1 MEYFEQPQNRSA
13 YRLIERGDL
22 VALRFS
28 ENDVHPNTE
37 LRLARWNLLHKATFE
52 GNIEERKVTIYFTAE
67 EGRFALHTTL
77 WACTERIVVFK
88 NGEELPVR
96 SIEAVEFHHSS
107 EEE

>member
-1 MEYFEQPQNRSA
+1 MEFPQNRSA

-22 VALRFS
+22 NALHFGQ
-28 ENDVHPNTE
+28 EDVHDIEE
-37 LRLARWNLLHKATFE
+37 LRMARWNLLHKATFE
-52 GNIEERKVTIYFTAE
+52 GNIEERKVTLYFTAK

-77 WACTERIVVFK
+77 WACTESIVVFK

-96 SIEAVEFHHSS
+96 AIDAVEFHHSS